1 MEKYGEF
8 LFDAEST
15 NIKECLDN
23 ISEED
28 IESCCEYKIFNRG
41 YDYYHGGMI
50 EEIWYNKKAN
60 TISAEVI
67 GTKEYNVELYIED
80 GELHGSCNCE
90 YYDVCKHIIAVLLD
104 IAENG
109 IENITESKIIEVPSF
124 ETVDYFKDHLKKLSK
139 DELINLV
146 IRYAPDNYIRQIQN
160 SKSTQKDASAIFD
173 KVEKK
178 VRENLSDEELL
189 WDPSGMDAAIMKQ
202 LNKLKGLE
210 NQLHERISQLLLMI
224 MESIDAAFDEGYL
237 YIDNYYEEDYFES
250 SEFNNYV
257 ISFAQKLSFEDKFRY
272 IQELNSAIG
281 GMGYGTFEEIPKKF
295 SDCFS
300 IEETAKLADYV
311 LSNEQNIDLSLIA
324 NIYGFIHS
332 SLEEKDNEKL
342 LKALSLTGSQEHLIL
357 LTELLMSQGKQT
369 EALDFLS
376 QFLDNQQGFI
386 DNKIVELFLQLTK
399 ESGTDIA
406 KAAWTALKHNPNEKN
421 LSLIKSYGV
430 SDTSAFEELLR
441 NNNPVELLSFYEK
454 EKRFSDALKLISDKN
469 RFYDEIIFQFFK
481 RNKKTL
487 KEQAEQYFLKRI
499 DANLVSTG
507 DNFYSK
513 IAETVSQIKQ
523 INTKLAR
530 EVVTDLRTNYKRRTK
545 LMSMLNRF

>member
-15 NIKECLDN
+15 DLKECLN
-23 ISEED
+23 NVSEEN

-41 YDYYHGGMI
+41 YDYFHNGMI

-67 GTKEYNVELYIED
+67 GTKEYNVELYVEN
-80 GELHGSCNCE
+80 GEVHGSCNCE

-109 IENITESKIIEVPSF
+109 IENITESKIIEIPSF
-124 ETVDYFKDHLKKLSK
+124 ETVDYFKNHLKKLTK

-250 SEFNNYV
+250 SEFNNYA
-257 ISFAQKLSFEDKFRY
+257 ISFAQKLSFEDKFRF
-272 IQELNSAIG
+272 IQELNTTIG
-281 GMGYGTFEEIPKKF
+281 GMGYSTFEEIPKKF
-295 SDCFS
+295 SVCFS
-300 IEETAKLADYV
+300 IEETAKLAEYV
-311 LSNEQNIDLSLIA
+311 LSSEQNVDLSLIA
-324 NIYGFIHS
+324 NIYGFIQS

-386 DNKIVELFLQLTK
+386 DNRIVELFLQLTK
-399 ESGTDIA
+399 ESGTDIV

-481 RNKKTL
+481 RNKKAL

-523 INTKLAR
+523 INTKLAK

>member
-15 NIKECLDN
+15 DLKECLNN
-23 ISEED
+23 ISEEN

-41 YDYYHGGMI
+41 YDYYHDGMV

-67 GTKEYNVELYIED
+67 GTKEYNVELYIEN
-80 GELHGSCNCE
+80 GEVHGSCNCE

-109 IENITESKIIEVPSF
+109 IENIPESKIIEVPSF
-124 ETVDYFKDHLKKLSK
+124 ETVDYFKDHLKKLTK

-146 IRYAPDNYIRQIQN
+146 LRYAPDDYIRQIQN

-173 KVEKK
+173 RVEKK

-257 ISFAQKLSFEDKFRY
+257 ISYVQKLPFENKFRF
-272 IQELNSAIG
+272 IQELNTTIG
-281 GMGYGTFEEIPKKF
+281 GMGYSTFEGIPKNF
-295 SDCFS
+295 SNCFS

-311 LSNEQNIDLSLIA
+311 LSSEQNIDLSLIA
-324 NIYGFIHS
+324 NIYGFINS

-357 LTELLMSQGKQT
+357 LTELLVSQARLK
-369 EALDFLS
+369 EALDSLS
-376 QFLDNQQGFI
+376 QFLVNQQGFI

-399 ESGTDIA
+399 ESGTDIV
-406 KAAWTALKHNPNEKN
+406 KAAWTALNHNPNEKN

-481 RNKKTL
+481 RNKKAL

-523 INTKLAR
+523 INAKLAG